1 MIMKRKFELYLA
13 TLWNNNRIV
22 VSIKPEDY
30 NNMAIGEK
38 KRKIVAELNEKFQT
52 ANFVKYVKF
61 YGYADV
67 EIKDQFL
74 KHK

>member
-1 MIMKRKFELYLA
+1 MKKNLELYLA

-30 NNMAIGEK
+30 DDLPIGEK

-52 ANFVKYVKF
+52 VNFVKYVKF
-61 YGYADV
+61 YGNADV